1 MGRQTASAQAQTAA
15 TGKDAPFQA
24 APHAVPKAVERRSK
38 PHLTPWGEAG
48 KDLPMGLEGRFQA
61 LWKAGVPEERGGG
74 RGGKGGEWGM
84 GNGEW
89 GMGNGEWGTGALDTL
104 RCFR

>member
-1 MGRQTASAQAQTAA
+1 MGRQTAA

-24 APHAVPKAVERRSK
+24 APHAVPNAVERRSK

-48 KDLPMGLEGRFQA
+48 KDLPRGLEGRFQA

-74 RGGKGGEWGM
+74 RGGKGGKGKRVM
-84 GNGEW
+84 KRNRD
-89 GMGNGEWGTGALDTL
+89 GAGRGAGRLFT
-104 RCFR
+104 RRKTAFYGS

>member
-1 MGRQTASAQAQTAA
+1 MREETGWRRPAA
-15 TGKDAPFQA
+15 AGKDAPFQA

-48 KDLPMGLEGRFQA
+48 KDLPKGLEGRFQA

-74 RGGKGGEWGM
+74 ERGK
-84 GNGEW
+84 
-89 GMGNGEWGTGALDTL
+89 
-104 RCFR
+104 